1 MYLGCP
7 EDNTFW
13 YMPDIGLKN
22 PDYFL
27 PTPTEKLY
35 VLKPIGHY
43 KPVKH
48 LEPGLFKPDVNKI
61 YNRKHP
67 STYKNFTIKR

>member
-1 MYLGCP
+1 LYLGCP
-7 EDNTFW
+7 DDNTFW
-13 YMPDIGLKN
+13 FMPDIGLKN

-48 LEPGLFKPDVNKI
+48 LEPGF
-61 YNRKHP
+61 
-67 STYKNFTIKR
+67 F